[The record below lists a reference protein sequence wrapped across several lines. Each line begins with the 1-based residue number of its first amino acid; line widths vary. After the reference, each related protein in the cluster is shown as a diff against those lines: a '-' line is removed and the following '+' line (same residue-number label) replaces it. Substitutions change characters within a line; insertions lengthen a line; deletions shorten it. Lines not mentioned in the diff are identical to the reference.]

1 VFLHTGLWSIVNNA
15 GIGYL
20 AELEMT
26 SEKLFRKVLDV
37 NLLGMV
43 NVTKTFLPLIRL
55 AKGRIVNMSSVT
67 GTLYIL
73 TYLYTFYCD
82 FFGFVDIITIVVV
95 DGVPLF

>member
-1 VFLHTGLWSIVNNA
+1 MAHVFRVLTVECCVTVHTGLWSIVNNA

-43 NVTKTFLPLIRL
+43 NVTRMFLPLIRL
-55 AKGRIVNMSSVT
+55 AKGRIVNMSSIT
-67 GTLYIL
+67 GSLCFKVFIYIL
-73 TYLYTFYCD
+73 W
-82 FFGFVDIITIVVV
+82 
-95 DGVPLF
+95 